1 MSEPQTTPQTTPPE
15 QVTLTLEDLNS
26 VLQIIDVAT
35 TRGAFRPKEFTAVG
49 TVYEKIS
56 NFLGQVKDSAPAA
69 DAAPADAPA
78 ATE

>member
-1 MSEPQTTPQTTPPE
+1 MSESQVAPPE

-56 NFLGQVKDSAPAA
+56 NFLGQVKDTAAPAA
-69 DAAPADAPA
+69 DAAPAEPTSA
-78 ATE
+78 E

>member
-1 MSEPQTTPQTTPPE
+1 MTETQPTQPE

-56 NFLGQVKDSAPAA
+56 NFLGQVKDTATPAADSAPAET
-69 DAAPADAPA
+69 
-78 ATE
+78 ATTE